1 MTILSTK
8 KNIDLMKTNVKRM
21 LSHFY
26 KNVTVNDVL
35 KEAVMNSIQA
45 NATDIRINLE
55 YEYNQNIDNESSNLG
70 NLYKIIVSDNG
81 EGLNSKNLNA
91 FFEVG
96 TENKINLGGKG
107 IGRFSFLKIARSV
120 SIESVSD
127 AGKYITFEFSY
138 DSNLESVSIQ
148 EAIEPDPY
156 TTITFCEL
164 NLKHP
169 KTQAQA
175 CLTFLKKT
183 FNLFLFLKQKETSKP
198 INIRLLVNGELL
210 GKINSSDIHCIQQS
224 ELESNNCKFNIY
236 TFWED
241 NKSEIDILYCAN
253 NITVKTITY
262 QINLDKKYLFAVT
275 SDYFDRKANSERTK
289 FEFDSNEELAQQDIL
304 NSTPDKN
311 FDDLIKRACFNIVRA
326 NEPELVQKNIAQ
338 LEKLKEQFGYINFDE
353 IDINVVS
360 FNETEIIKS
369 YRERRDREEDNLI
382 RLLNN
387 DTASLDEIAEKV
399 SEQNKHELA
408 KYIFHRNL
416 IVQKGLKLQGSDEN
430 EKILHELFF
439 PQKISTESYDVA
451 NPEHLYFNNIWLLDD
466 KFMSYAYVASDLT
479 IKTIKSDIGS
489 EDCECISQKRPDLFV
504 LYNNPEDSDL
514 RKDVVL
520 IEFKKG
526 NIDYKEKLSAIDQVD
541 EYKEKLKEIVKINN
555 FYCYII
561 CDFKADDRDV
571 ERVMTNRAFT
581 KVFSNNGCI
590 YYGYLQGS
598 NTHVTFISSNS
609 IFADAKARNET
620 FLNILKRDS
629 N

>member
-55 YEYNQNIDNESSNLG
+55 YEYNQSIDNESSNLG

-107 IGRFSFLKIARSV
+107 LGRFSFLKIARSV
-120 SIESVSD
+120 NIESVSD
-127 AGKYITFEFSY
+127 AGKYIKFEFSY
-138 DSNLESVSIQ
+138 DSNLESVSAQ

-183 FNLFLFLKQKETSKP
+183 FNLVLFLKQKETSKP

-210 GKINSSDIHCIQQS
+210 GKINSPDIHCIQQS

-236 TFWED
+236 TFLED
-241 NKSEIDILYCAN
+241 KKSELDILYCAN
-253 NITVKTITY
+253 NLAVKTMTY
-262 QINLDKKYLFAVT
+262 PSNLDKKYLFAVT
-275 SDYFDRKANSERTK
+275 SDYFDRKANPERTK
-289 FEFDSNEELAQQDIL
+289 FDFDSNEELAQQDIL

-338 LEKLKEQFGYINFDE
+338 LEKLKEQFGYINFDKV
-353 IDINVVS
+353 DINDVS

-387 DTASLDEIAEKV
+387 DTASLDEITEKV

>member
-107 IGRFSFLKIARSV
+107 LGRFSFLKIARSV

-183 FNLFLFLKQKETSKP
+183 FNLVLFLKQKETSKP

-311 FDDLIKRACFNIVRA
+311 FDDLIKRTCFNIVQA

-581 KVFSNNGCI
+581 KVFSNNECM

>member
-55 YEYNQNIDNESSNLG
+55 YEYNQSIDNESSNLG

-107 IGRFSFLKIARSV
+107 LGRFSFLKIARSV
-120 SIESVSD
+120 NIESVSD
-127 AGKYITFEFSY
+127 AGKYIKFEFSY
-138 DSNLESVSIQ
+138 DSNLESVSTQ

-183 FNLFLFLKQKETSKP
+183 FNLVLFLKQKETSKP

-338 LEKLKEQFGYINFDE
+338 LEKLKEQFGYINFDKV
-353 IDINVVS
+353 DINDVS

-581 KVFSNNGCI
+581 KVFSNNECM

>member
-311 FDDLIKRACFNIVRA
+311 FDDLIKRTCFNIVQA

>member
-55 YEYNQNIDNESSNLG
+55 YEYNQNIDRNSSNLG
-70 NLYKIIVSDNG
+70 NLCKIIVNDNG

-91 FFEVG
+91 FFEVA
-96 TENKINLGGKG
+96 TENKKSLGGKG
-107 IGRFSFLKIARSV
+107 LGRFSFLKIAGSV

-127 AGKYITFEFSY
+127 AGEYIKFEFSY
-138 DSNLESVSIQ
+138 DTSMESVSKQ
-148 EAIEPDPY
+148 KAIKLDPY
-156 TTITFCEL
+156 TQITFCKL

-175 CLTFLKKT
+175 CLNFLKKT
-183 FNLFLFLKQKETSKP
+183 FNLVLFLKQKETNKP
-198 INIRLLVNGELL
+198 VNIRLLVNNELL
-210 GKINSSDIHCIQQS
+210 GKINSSKIHCIQQS

-241 NKSEIDILYCAN
+241 QKSEIDILYCAN
-253 NITVKTITY
+253 NLAVKTMTY
-262 QINLDKKYLFAVT
+262 PSSLDKKYLFAVT
-275 SDYFDRKANSERTK
+275 SDYFDRKANPERTK
-289 FEFDSNEELAQQDIL
+289 FDFDSNEELAQSDIL

-311 FDDLIKRACFNIVRA
+311 FDNLIKRTCFDIVQA
-326 NEPELVQKNIAQ
+326 IEPELVQKNTAQ
-338 LEKLKEQFGYINFDE
+338 LEKLKKQYGYINFDE
-353 IDINVVS
+353 IDINVVT

-369 YRERRDREEDNLI
+369 YREKRDREEDNLI
-382 RLLNN
+382 KLVENG
-387 DTASLDEIAEKV
+387 TASLDEIAEKV

-561 CDFKADDRDV
+561 CDFKADDRDI

-590 YYGYLQGS
+590 YYGYLPGS

-620 FLNILKRDS
+620 FLNILKKDS

>member
-311 FDDLIKRACFNIVRA
+311 FDDLIKRTCFNIVQA

-581 KVFSNNGCI
+581 KVFSNNECM

>member
-8 KNIDLMKTNVKRM
+8 KNIDLMKTNVKSM

-26 KNVTVNDVL
+26 RNVTVNDVL

-55 YEYNQNIDNESSNLG
+55 YEYNQNIDSNSSNLG
-70 NLYKIIVSDNG
+70 NLCKIIVSDNG

-91 FFEVG
+91 FFEVA
-96 TENKINLGGKG
+96 TENKKSLGGKG
-107 IGRFSFLKIARSV
+107 LGRFSFLKIAGSV

-127 AGKYITFEFSY
+127 AGEYIKFEFSY
-138 DSNLESVSIQ
+138 DTSMESVSKQ
-148 EAIEPDPY
+148 KAIKLDPY
-156 TTITFCEL
+156 TQITFCKL

-175 CLTFLKKT
+175 CLNFLKKT
-183 FNLFLFLKQKETSKP
+183 FNLVLFLKQKETNKP
-198 INIRLLVNGELL
+198 VNIRLLVNNELL
-210 GKINSSDIHCIQQS
+210 GKINSSKIHCIQQS

-241 NKSEIDILYCAN
+241 QKSEIDILYCAN
-253 NITVKTITY
+253 NLAVKTMTY
-262 QINLDKKYLFAVT
+262 PSSLDKKYLFAVT
-275 SDYFDRKANSERTK
+275 SDYFDRKANPERTK
-289 FEFDSNEELAQQDIL
+289 FDFDSNEELAQSDIL

-311 FDDLIKRACFNIVRA
+311 FDNLIKRTCFNIVQA
-326 NEPELVQKNIAQ
+326 IEPELVQKNTAQ
-338 LEKLKEQFGYINFDE
+338 LEKLKKQYGYINFDE
-353 IDINVVS
+353 IDINVVT

-369 YRERRDREEDNLI
+369 YREKRDREEDNLI
-382 RLLNN
+382 KLVENG
-387 DTASLDEIAEKV
+387 TASLDEIAEKV

-479 IKTIKSDIGS
+479 IKTIKSDIES
-489 EDCECISQKRPDLFV
+489 EDCECISQKRPDLFI

-561 CDFKADDRDV
+561 CDFKADDRDI

-590 YYGYLQGS
+590 YYGYLPGS

-620 FLNILKRDS
+620 FLNILKKDS

>member
-107 IGRFSFLKIARSV
+107 LGRFSFLKIARSV
-120 SIESVSD
+120 NIESVSD
-127 AGKYITFEFSY
+127 AGKYIKFEFSY

-311 FDDLIKRACFNIVRA
+311 FDDLIKRTCFNIVQA

-581 KVFSNNGCI
+581 KVFSNNECM

>member
-1 MTILSTK
+1 
-8 KNIDLMKTNVKRM
+8 MKTNVKRM

-311 FDDLIKRACFNIVRA
+311 FDDLIKRTCFNIVQA

-581 KVFSNNGCI
+581 KVFSNNECM

>member
-1 MTILSTK
+1 
-8 KNIDLMKTNVKRM
+8 MKTNVKRM

-311 FDDLIKRACFNIVRA
+311 FDDLIKRTCFNIVQA

-451 NPEHLYFNNIWLLDD
+451 NPKHLYFNNIWLLDD

-561 CDFKADDRDV
+561 CDFKADDSDV

>member
-55 YEYNQNIDNESSNLG
+55 YEYNQSIDNESSNLG

-311 FDDLIKRACFNIVRA
+311 FDDLIKRTCFNIVQA

-581 KVFSNNGCI
+581 KVFSNNECM

>member
-311 FDDLIKRACFNIVRA
+311 FDDLIKRTCFNIVQA

-451 NPEHLYFNNIWLLDD
+451 NPKHLYFNNIWLLDD

-561 CDFKADDRDV
+561 CDFKADDSDV

>member
-311 FDDLIKRACFNIVRA
+311 FDDLIKRTCFNIVQA

-451 NPEHLYFNNIWLLDD
+451 NPKHLYFNNIWLLDD

-581 KVFSNNGCI
+581 KVFSNNECM

>member
-8 KNIDLMKTNVKRM
+8 KNIDLMKTNVKSM

-26 KNVTVNDVL
+26 RNVTVNDVL

-55 YEYNQNIDNESSNLG
+55 YEYNQNIDSNSSNLG
-70 NLYKIIVSDNG
+70 NLCKIIVNDNG

-91 FFEVG
+91 FFEVA
-96 TENKINLGGKG
+96 TENKKSLGGKG
-107 IGRFSFLKIARSV
+107 LGRFSFLKIAGSV

-127 AGKYITFEFSY
+127 AGEYIKFEFSY
-138 DSNLESVSIQ
+138 DTSMESVSKQ
-148 EAIEPDPY
+148 KAIKLDPY
-156 TTITFCEL
+156 TQITFCKL

-175 CLTFLKKT
+175 CLNFLKKT
-183 FNLFLFLKQKETSKP
+183 FNLVLFLKQKETNKP
-198 INIRLLVNGELL
+198 VNIRLLVNNELL
-210 GKINSSDIHCIQQS
+210 GKINSSKIHCIQQS

-241 NKSEIDILYCAN
+241 QKSEIDILYCAN
-253 NITVKTITY
+253 NLAVKTMTY
-262 QINLDKKYLFAVT
+262 PSSLDKKYLFAVT
-275 SDYFDRKANSERTK
+275 SDYFDRKANPERTK
-289 FEFDSNEELAQQDIL
+289 FDFDSNEELAQSDIL

-311 FDDLIKRACFNIVRA
+311 FDNLIKRTCFDIVQA
-326 NEPELVQKNIAQ
+326 IEPELVQKNTAQ
-338 LEKLKEQFGYINFDE
+338 LEKLKKQYGYINFDE
-353 IDINVVS
+353 IDINVVT

-369 YRERRDREEDNLI
+369 YREKRDREEDNLI
-382 RLLNN
+382 KLVENG
-387 DTASLDEIAEKV
+387 TASLDEIAEKV

-489 EDCECISQKRPDLFV
+489 EDCECISQKRPDLFI

-561 CDFKADDRDV
+561 CDFKADDRDI

-590 YYGYLQGS
+590 YYGYLPGS

-620 FLNILKRDS
+620 FLNILKKDS

>member
-55 YEYNQNIDNESSNLG
+55 YEYNQSIDNESSNLG

-107 IGRFSFLKIARSV
+107 LGRFSFLKIARSV
-120 SIESVSD
+120 NIESVSD
-127 AGKYITFEFSY
+127 AGKYIKFEFSY
-138 DSNLESVSIQ
+138 DSNLESVSTQ
-148 EAIEPDPY
+148 ETIEPDPY

-183 FNLFLFLKQKETSKP
+183 FNLVLFLKQKETSKP

-236 TFWED
+236 TFLED
-241 NKSEIDILYCAN
+241 KKSELDILYCAN
-253 NITVKTITY
+253 NLAVKTMTY
-262 QINLDKKYLFAVT
+262 PSNLDKKYLFAVT
-275 SDYFDRKANSERTK
+275 SDYFDRKANPERTK
-289 FEFDSNEELAQQDIL
+289 FDFDSNEELAQQDIL

-338 LEKLKEQFGYINFDE
+338 LEKLKEQFGYINFDKV
-353 IDINVVS
+353 DINDVS

-479 IKTIKSDIGS
+479 IKTIKSDIAS

-581 KVFSNNGCI
+581 KVFSNNGCM